1 MRRKGEK
8 EKSQTKSQAFI
19 VARVRSIDVHTPRVL
34 PTIVREG
41 ERERRVTEL
50 KVQSELQ
57 NATEA

>member
-1 MRRKGEK
+1 MRVIPEAYEEKGRER

-41 ERERRVTEL
+41 EREKGYRA
-50 KVQSELQ
+50 KS
-57 NATEA
+57 AI